1 VRAKLYLEGKLRA
14 CVCALALA
22 VLVLTAMAAPA
33 SALPAKFWGVV
44 PQANPTE
51 EQFQRLHRGGVDSI
65 RLSFNWASLQPTPDA
80 VINWAEVDSVV
91 ERATKNGIEVLPF
104 LSAAPAWAVP
114 LATVPGTGGGAK
126 APGHLPAAGAS
137 AAAWSTFVR
146 QAVERYGPNGSFWA
160 THPALPVRPIRAWQV
175 WNEPNFKYF
184 VAHPNPVE
192 YGKLV
197 KLSFTTIRGVDPGAQ
212 IVLGGMFAKPKGGR
226 FLRPGKKKLV
236 ANPTSPNFYAS
247 YFLEQM
253 YKGNPGI
260 KSKFN
265 GVALHPYTPSY
276 TYLAG
281 EIEEFRKILTLN
293 HDSAKGLWITE
304 LGWSSQPPNPAVNQ
318 FAKGMAGQAQQLR
331 GSFSL
336 LERKQAKWR
345 LQRVYWFSVDDQP
358 GSCNF
363 CDGSGLFGSG
373 FKPKKAW
380 FEYVKFAGGTP

>member
-1 VRAKLYLEGKLRA
+1 MPKPRFSFSLRLRA
-14 CVCALALA
+14 
-22 VLVLTAMAAPA
+22 LVATLTLVFAGAFAA
-33 SALPAKFWGVV
+33 SAQALPLNFWGVV
-44 PQANPTE
+44 PQNGLSL
-51 EQFQRLHRGGVDSI
+51 EQMQRLHTGGATSI
-65 RLSFNWASLQPTPDA
+65 RIPVVWSTVQPTHNGVFDWSG
-80 VINWAEVDSVV
+80 IDWQV
-91 ERATKNGIEVLPF
+91 ENAAKAGLEVLPF
-104 LSAAPAWAVP
+104 LAGAPTWAVP
-114 LATVPGTGGGAK
+114 SVNVPGSGGSVK
-126 APGHLPAAGAS
+126 APTHLPVAGSAGSGWAAFAAG
-137 AAAWSTFVR
+137 
-146 QAVERYGPNGSFWA
+146 AVERYGPNGSFWA
-160 THPALPVRPIRAWQV
+160 THPAVPVRPIRTWQI

-197 KLSFTTIRGVDPGAQ
+197 KLSYTAIHGVDPGAKT
-212 IVLGGMFAKPKGGR
+212 VLGGLFAKPKGGR

-236 ANPTSPNFYAS
+236 ANPTNPNFFAS
-247 YFLEQM
+247 YFIEQM
-253 YKGNPGI
+253 YLGNPGI

-318 FAKGMAGQAQQLR
+318 FAKGPAGQAQQLR
-331 GSFSL
+331 GAFTL
-336 LERKQAKWR
+336 LRRNQVKWH

-358 GSCNF
+358 GACNF

-380 FEYVKFAGGTP
+380 FEFVKFAGGTP